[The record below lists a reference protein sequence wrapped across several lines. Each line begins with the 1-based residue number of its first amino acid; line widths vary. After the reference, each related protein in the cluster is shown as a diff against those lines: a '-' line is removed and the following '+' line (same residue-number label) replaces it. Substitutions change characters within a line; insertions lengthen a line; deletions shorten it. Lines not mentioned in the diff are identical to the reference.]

1 MVLSSGKIENY
12 QYLTRE
18 EILPS
23 DESRII
29 EPVRFTYSPLGKG
42 FEKEIKKIEDQ
53 GENK

>member
-1 MVLSSGKIENY
+1 MLSSGKIENY

-29 EPVRFTYSPLGKG
+29 EPVRVTYSPLGKG